1 MKVTLRSWPGLG
13 GVRWAWKVAGVDEK
27 ARDGVRAAEKMFERV
42 FCVERRAE
50 WMFWPARLVE
60 RLGRRVREQVL
71 RALRAKR
78 GV

>member
-1 MKVTLRSWPGLG
+1 
-13 GVRWAWKVAGVDEK
+13 VAGVDEK
-27 ARDGVRAAEKMFERV
+27 AREGVRVAEKMLWRV
-42 FCVERRAE
+42 VCVERRAE

-78 GV
+78 GVWAFLMSVYVVRSCHLW